1 MIITCEEC
9 RTSFNL
15 DETLLKPTGSKVRCS
30 KCGDVFITFPP
41 PPETAAAVE
50 AAPVAP
56 PPIPEPPAKES
67 PPAAGVGATETPADE
82 EADEID
88 LGLDLGSDDDDLGV
102 VASEESEL
110 PVDDLDLS
118 GLGLDEEDEEEPA
131 AALSDAEAAAA
142 DAEHDAELDF
152 SDLDIDD
159 EAADVPEPA
168 AEESEPP
175 AIEDEGEL
183 DFSDLDLGLDEED
196 EAAVPAAEA
205 PADDELDLSDLDLAP
220 EIEEAAAEAAAEAP
234 ADDELDL
241 GDLDLGPEMEADA
254 VAPEP
259 DASGGEDELDLG
271 DLDLGSDLEEDAV
284 PPEPAVPGSE
294 DELNLDDLDLDI
306 GVEEEPAALD
316 EAIAPDGDLDLD
328 DLDLD
333 ALEEE
338 VEPVDDS
345 DDTSLAG
352 ELEEAPLAADDGLD
366 LDDLDLDDVAGA
378 PADEEGLDDLDLGIG
393 GGDDLLSENEVSSQ
407 EEIAAGELDISELE
421 AVFDAPDDEDDLAGE
436 EVEEYD
442 LEFDMEMLDDA
453 DAAEPEAEAL
463 SDSADELDLGE
474 VETML
479 DGGDEEPALSAGDAD
494 AADEE
499 LDLDLDL
506 EEMEPD
512 AVGDLSMEGEDAAA
526 EYDGDEPS
534 PAFADTMDMETLE
547 KDSMALESAEAVDD
561 ATPAVAPPRP
571 KRKASIGKPVKIFA
585 LVFILLAAIGGGL
598 HTAVNVM
605 GIHIPF
611 VSDFLNPQPDNVNR
625 LEIIQGTVRS
635 KFVDNNKAGKLFMIT
650 GRVTNGYDMPRNFI
664 SITGKLYGKGK
675 KLVATQTVFAGN
687 MLTAIEQ
694 ATLDLPSIN
703 KRLRNRVG
711 EKKKNMNVKPG
722 AGLPFM
728 VVFANLP
735 AQLEEFTVEPGA
747 SVSAQ

>member
-15 DETLLKPTGSKVRCS
+15 DEKLLKPTGSKVRCS

-41 PPETAAAVE
+41 PPETAAAAE
-50 AAPVAP
+50 AEPVAP
-56 PPIPEPPAKES
+56 AIPETPAKES
-67 PPAAGVGATETPADE
+67 PAAAGVGGLETLAVE
-82 EADEID
+82 ETDEID
-88 LGLDLGSDDDDLGV
+88 LGLDLGSEDDDLGAM
-102 VASEESEL
+102 ASEESEL

-118 GLGLDEEDEEEPA
+118 DLGLDADDEEEPA
-131 AALSDAEAAAA
+131 AEISDAEAAAA

-152 SDLDIDD
+152 SDLDLDDD
-159 EAADVPEPA
+159 EEGIPEPA
-168 AEESEPP
+168 ADEPESA

-196 EAAVPAAEA
+196 EAALPEAEA
-205 PADDELDLSDLDLAP
+205 PADDELDLSDLDLDP
-220 EIEEAAAEAAAEAP
+220 EIEKATAP
-234 ADDELDL
+234 
-241 GDLDLGPEMEADA
+241 M
-254 VAPEP
+254 EP
-259 DASGGEDELDLG
+259 DAAGTEDELDLS
-271 DLDLGSDLEEDAV
+271 DLDLDPDVEAEAAT
-284 PPEPAVPGSE
+284 PEPAVPESE
-294 DELNLDDLDLDI
+294 DELNLGDLELDLGI
-306 GVEEEPAALD
+306 EEEAAPP
-316 EAIAPDGDLDLD
+316 EEVATDGDLDLD

-333 ALEEE
+333 ALEAEAE
-338 VEPVDDS
+338 AEPVDDS
-345 DDTSLAG
+345 DDLSLAAG
-352 ELEEAPLAADDGLD
+352 LDEAPSAADDGLD
-366 LDDLDLDDVAGA
+366 LDDLDLDEMAGA
-378 PADEEGLDDLDLGIG
+378 PEVEEGLDDLDLDIG
-393 GGDDLLSENEVSSQ
+393 AGDDLVPEAGASAQ
-407 EEIAAGELDISELE
+407 DEIDAGELDISELE
-421 AVFDAPDDEDDLAGE
+421 AVFDAPDDEDDLADK

-442 LEFDMEMLDDA
+442 LEFDMEMLDDGE
-453 DAAEPEAEAL
+453 AAEPEAEPL

-479 DGGDEEPALSAGDAD
+479 DSGDEEPAMAAGDAE

-499 LDLDLDL
+499 LDLELDL

-512 AVGDLSMEGEDAAA
+512 AVGDLGLEGEEEAA
-526 EYDGDEPS
+526 EAEIDEPS

-547 KDSMALESAEAVDD
+547 KESMELEGDD
-561 ATPAVAPPRP
+561 AAVGAAQPIAPPKPR
-571 KRKASIGKPVKIFA
+571 RKASIGKAVKILA

-598 HTAVNVM
+598 HTAVNIM

-635 KFVDNNKAGKLFMIT
+635 KFVENNKAGKLFMIT

-664 SITGKLYGKGK
+664 SVTGKLYGKGK

-694 ATLDLPSIN
+694 ATLDLPSMN

-735 AQLEEFTVEPGA
+735 AQLEEFTVEPGS
-747 SVSAQ
+747 SVSAR